1 MSFSVKRFIFENK
14 FKKLTLLSY
23 WYSAIYWFEVKF
35 IKPSKLK
42 KNWGIE
48 GKESA
53 ETEEKA
59 NYLVAAHVAQTVG
72 RICSKTKWESKCLVR
87 ALTAQK
93 LLADKGIDSTL
104 YLGCMEDENKKMVA
118 HAWIRCGEAYVTG
131 GNGAADGYA
140 VVEKF
145 RAGIKNE

>member
-93 LLADKGIDSTL
+93 LLSKEGIPSTM
-104 YLGCMEDENKKMVA
+104 YLGVKEENGKMLA
-118 HAWIRCGEAYVTG
+118 HAWLRVGRLIVTG
-131 GNGAADGYA
+131 GEVSDEYT
-140 VVEKF
+140 VVDKF
-145 RAGIKNE
+145 YK